1 MLNVEVN
8 VIMEVENMGKC
19 YFLGKRKFCKVKKEH
34 NVCPN
39 NTYLCHYYINTK
51 PELFI
56 SDFKL
61 TLVQLSRLGKDSVP
75 IPLKGLLLKYFR

>member
-1 MLNVEVN
+1 MSNVKVN
-8 VIMEVENMGKC
+8 VTMESENMGKC

-39 NTYLCHYYINTK
+39 KLFICHYYINTK

-56 SDFKL
+56 SEFKL
-61 TLVQLSRLGKDSVP
+61 VLARLGKDSIP